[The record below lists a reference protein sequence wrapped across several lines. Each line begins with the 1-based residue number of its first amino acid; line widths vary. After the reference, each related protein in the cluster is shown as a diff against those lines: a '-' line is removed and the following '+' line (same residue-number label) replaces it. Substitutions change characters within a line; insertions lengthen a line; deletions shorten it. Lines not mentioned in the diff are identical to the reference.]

1 MNNAPIGVFDS
12 GLGGLTVVRSLIDTL
27 PHENLVYLG
36 DTAHTP
42 YGSRTVAQARE
53 LTLAGLDSLVQLGAK
68 MLVIACNTATAT
80 TIADAQE
87 RYWGQMGIPV
97 VEVILPAAKKAAINS
112 KGGRIGVIATEA
124 TVNSDAYGRA
134 LNCASQVQ
142 LTQQACPRFV
152 DLVESGLVEGQQ
164 VEEACQEYLRSLQE
178 AEVDTVI
185 LGCTHYPLLA
195 DAISQTLGPEVQLVS
210 SSHACA
216 QEVTARLSQLHLE
229 AAESNCPTYKFYA
242 TSEDPR
248 FEKLAQRFLGAEV
261 DKIRMLP
268 RQ

>member
-27 PHENLVYLG
+27 PHESLVYLG

-42 YGSRTVAQARE
+42 YGSRTVAEARE
-53 LTLAGLDSLVQLGAK
+53 LTLAGLDALVELGAK

-87 RYWGQMGIPV
+87 RYWGQLGIPV
-97 VEVILPAAKKAAINS
+97 VEVIIPAARKAAIES

-134 LNCASQVQ
+134 LNCAAHVQ
-142 LTQQACPRFV
+142 LMQQACPRFV
-152 DLVESGLVEGQQ
+152 ELVEAGLVEGPE
-164 VEEACQEYLRSLQE
+164 VEEACKEYLTPLAQ

-195 DAISQTLGPEVQLVS
+195 EAIGRTLGSRVNLVS

-216 QEVTARLSQLHLE
+216 QEVTRRLEELHLE
-229 AAESNCPTYKFYA
+229 ASTTNEANYKFYA
-242 TSEDPR
+242 TSQDPR

-261 DKIRMLP
+261 DKILP
-268 RQ
+268 LQ